1 MPAKSKAQ
9 QKFMG
14 MAHSAQKGEM
24 KPTGAV
30 AKAAKSM
37 TKKSTT
43 DFASTKHKG
52 LPEKL
57 KEGKSKGEPIFFYY
71 VLDPQDH
78 TSKISDLVH
87 GLHVIQF
94 GKEMG
99 EGKFE
104 NDKGIVG
111 KIYGY
116 YMDEEEASDT
126 AKELVKGLHETASML
141 EAKKS
146 TVTDALQK
154 KIDELQK
161 NAEKHLKLAK
171 KEPENGEKHHDEAQ
185 AILARIKVLRKK
197 HKMVEGSK
205 RKIISLEETEK

>member
-14 MAHSAQKGEM
+14 MVHAAQKGEM
-24 KPTGAV
+24 KPKGAV

-37 TKKSTT
+37 TKKAAT

-57 KEGKSKGEPIFFYY
+57 KENMGGPISFHY
-71 VLDPQDH
+71 VLKPHDH
-78 TSKISDLVH
+78 TSKLSDIVC
-87 GLHVIQF
+87 GTQVIEF
-94 GKEMG
+94 SNDMNS
-99 EGKFE
+99 GKFE
-104 NDKGIVG
+104 NEEGPVG
-111 KIYGY
+111 KIHGY
-116 YMDEEEASDT
+116 YIDEEQ
-126 AKELVKGLHETASML
+126 AKEIAKDLIKNLHETASML
-141 EAKKS
+141 EAKKAQVS
-146 TVTDALQK
+146 DALQK
-154 KIDELQK
+154 KINELQK
-161 NAEKHLKLAK
+161 KAEEHLRLAK

-205 RKIISLEETEK
+205 KEIMPLEETEK